1 MLNLKT
7 LNTMNSIDLFH
18 QNLAEIKVSY
28 SHKIRPSEMKK
39 ISCSRD
45 AYDALTTIWD
55 GQLDHIE
62 YFYIILMNRAN
73 KILGYYQL
81 SKGGQSG
88 TVADPKCVFQ
98 VALKCSANS
107 IILAHNHPSG
117 NLKPSEADIQL
128 TRKMKEAGA
137 FLELPVLDHI
147 ILSSESYFSFA
158 DEGIL

>member
-1 MLNLKT
+1 
-7 LNTMNSIDLFH
+7 MNSIDLFH

-39 ISCSRD
+39 VSCSRD
-45 AYDALTTIWD
+45 AYEALLNIWD

-62 YFYIILMNRAN
+62 YFYIILLNRAN
-73 KILGYYQL
+73 KIMGYYQL
-81 SKGGQSG
+81 SKGGQCG

-98 VALKCSANS
+98 VALKCCSAS

-117 NLKPSEADIQL
+117 NTKPSEADIQL
-128 TRKMKEAGA
+128 TRKMKEAGNM
-137 FLELPVLDHI
+137 LDLPVLDHL